1 MVEFFLIKMDVWTV
15 VKGMFSNSNF
25 HGKNS
30 SFFFYWAS
38 WLTIGQCLDDFWY
51 GNNRIFHDGVFIVN
65 VTKLNHWSMIILL
78 V

>member
-1 MVEFFLIKMDVWTV
+1 MSELLL
-15 VKGMFSNSNF
+15 KGCFQSQIFMERILV
-25 HGKNS
+25 
-30 SFFFYWAS
+30 FFFYWAS

-65 VTKLNHWSMIILL
+65 VTRLNHWSMIILL